1 MNDEERAELAQLDA
15 AERAGLVLTGGE
27 RGRLADLRMAK
38 ILATVAGLLPLVN
51 PVTAGTEV
59 R

>member
-15 AERAGLVLTGGE
+15 AERDGLVLTGGE
-27 RGRLADLRMAK
+27 RGRLADLRRAE
-38 ILATVAGLLPLVN
+38 ILATVAGLLPPVN